1 MRRYADQT
9 GVSVKETNDTTANDD
24 LPTSDISSTSTY
36 TDLRQVHSNRTSAAP
51 QKTHVTLQQNEST
64 LGP

>member
-9 GVSVKETNDTTANDD
+9 GVSVKETNDTAANDD
-24 LPTSDISSTSTY
+24 LPTSDISSTY
-36 TDLRQVHSNRTSAAP
+36 TDLRDVHSNRTSAAP